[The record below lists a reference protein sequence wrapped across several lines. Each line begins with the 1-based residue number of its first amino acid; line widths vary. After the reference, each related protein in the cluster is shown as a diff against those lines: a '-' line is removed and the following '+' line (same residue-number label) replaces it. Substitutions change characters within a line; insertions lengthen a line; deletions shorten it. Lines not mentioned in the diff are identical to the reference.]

1 MSLNPANVPPTL
13 RGLLRHAEKWGVGDD
28 YERDTIVEAATAQER
43 SELIHCIDPYKKE
56 LFEWLTGPEAASA
69 TPTAEYVAYTNLT
82 LAIDYA
88 KALGNE

>member
-1 MSLNPANVPPTL
+1 MILNPANVPSSL
-13 RGLLRHAEKWGVGDD
+13 HALLPYAQRWGVGDD
-28 YERDTIVEAATAQER
+28 YERDTIVEEATAQER

-56 LFEWLTGPEAASA
+56 LFDWLAGAEAAST

-88 KALGNE
+88 KALGSE